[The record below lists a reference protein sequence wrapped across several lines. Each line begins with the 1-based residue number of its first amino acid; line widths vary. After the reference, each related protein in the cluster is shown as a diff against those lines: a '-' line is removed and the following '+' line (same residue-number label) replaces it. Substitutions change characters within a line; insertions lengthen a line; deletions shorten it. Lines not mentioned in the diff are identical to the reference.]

1 LAWIYIIIAAVFETA
16 WTFSVKFFKLS
27 DLKLLTLNNFYKVD
41 QSLPLLAPLL
51 GYIIFGVCNVYFFSL
66 AIKQLSTAT
75 AYAVW
80 TAVTLV
86 LIKLCEVVLFD
97 KPVSWAEAF
106 FILMI
111 MTGIL
116 GLKFYTPGIQSTI
129 SH

>member
-1 LAWIYIIIAAVFETA
+1 MAWIYIIIAAVFETA